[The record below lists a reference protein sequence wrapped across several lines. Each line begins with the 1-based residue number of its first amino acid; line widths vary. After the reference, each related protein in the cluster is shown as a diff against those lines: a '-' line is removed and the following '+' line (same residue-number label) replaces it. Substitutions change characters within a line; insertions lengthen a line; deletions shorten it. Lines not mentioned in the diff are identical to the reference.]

1 MFKRTGYFNPTG
13 FRRTTLSPYAPVTPR
28 QAANRFILEYV
39 PSYVPPPPPPPPPAP
54 VIDNGGGDNI
64 AGPGSYQVGNSG
76 NFSPLDDAYDDEMGD
91 TNISL
96 GTETSTPGVSN
107 VWSYEDDYSE
117 YANNPGGAIPG
128 DYSPPASSITVDDR
142 YTGTP
147 TSGGI
152 APDMADAMSHH
163 SSGIHDGGNDHG
175 GHDGHSGG
183 NASDGSEANTGGGY
197 GALGHSDG
205 GKIPPMYANQGM
217 AMPDMP
223 EKEINS
229 FQDLTGKLST
239 MTGIPS
245 NIGTVTDQQR
255 SSFNTGQVVGKD
267 KTNFDTVMNA
277 VSAAPAMAK
286 DYVEKEIDTA
296 KENPLEAAVKALTN
310 FGVTKGLNI
319 KAFSPQA
326 FVASAIINDI
336 FDSQYDGLLDGP
348 NSEVDMSANNT
359 TGYTSNPSQMDASSH
374 PSFGNIESIES
385 VSPEIDA
392 AINDIA
398 NEIDTS
404 TTSSP
409 PSTIS
414 DHANVHGDSP
424 SPATP
429 DMGTDFGDGYNSAE
443 APSVGSGMSN
453 DGDFGG
459 HPGMGGGSNSPGN
472 DGGMQGGADDP
483 AGAGAGMGGY
493 GDGAWSKGGRIYASQ
508 GGYVN
513 STGGK

>member
-13 FRRTTLSPYAPVTPR
+13 FRRTTLSPYAPVTPQ

-39 PSYVPPPPPPPPPAP
+39 PSYVPPPPTPPAP
-54 VIDNGGGDNI
+54 VYVPNDNGGGGDGNVDPGGGHYGGFDHQNHDAHDNEHGHGYGQGPSSSHGGETGNM
-64 AGPGSYQVGNSG
+64 GPGGGQGSNS
-76 NFSPLDDAYDDEMGD
+76 
-91 TNISL
+91 
-96 GTETSTPGVSN
+96 
-107 VWSYEDDYSE
+107 
-117 YANNPGGAIPG
+117 PG
-128 DYSPPASSITVDDR
+128 DNGNDGGHASE
-142 YTGTP
+142 GG
-147 TSGGI
+147 SGG
-152 APDMADAMSHH
+152 
-163 SSGIHDGGNDHG
+163 GHG
-175 GHDGHSGG
+175 
-183 NASDGSEANTGGGY
+183 GGGY
-197 GALGHSDG
+197 GGDG
-205 GKIPPMYANQGM
+205 PDWSHGGTIPPMYANQGM
-217 AMPDMP
+217 VMPDMP

-245 NIGTVTDQQR
+245 NIGTVTDQQK
-255 SSFNTGQVVGKD
+255 SSFDKGQAVGYTD
-267 KTNFDTVMNA
+267 KGYGMVMDA
-277 VSAAPAMAK
+277 LSAAPAMAK

-310 FGVTKGLNI
+310 FGVTKAFDL

-326 FVASAIINDI
+326 IVASAIINDI
-336 FDSQYDGLLDGP
+336 FDSQYSGLLDGP

-385 VSPEIDA
+385 VSPDIDA

-398 NEIDTS
+398 NEIDTP

-414 DHANVHGDSP
+414 DHANVHGPDPSPPSSQPPGIGPGPATPSYDGGMSP
-424 SPATP
+424 SPS
-429 DMGTDFGDGYNSAE
+429 Y
-443 APSVGSGMSN
+443 GSGMQD

-472 DGGMQGGADDP
+472 DGGHTGGGAMDGSEAQSD
-483 AGAGAGMGGY
+483 GY
-493 GDGAWSKGGRIYASQ
+493 GGLGHSKGGHIYASQ

>member
-13 FRRTTLSPYAPVTPR
+13 FRRTTLSPYAPVTPQ

-39 PSYVPPPPPPPPPAP
+39 PSYVPPPPPPPPAP
-54 VIDNGGGDNI
+54 VIDNGGGDNDSFSGI
-64 AGPGSYQVGNSG
+64 GNDYWNDQYQGDGGGYNTDINSGPGDFDSG
-76 NFSPLDDAYDDEMGD
+76 VNY
-91 TNISL
+91 
-96 GTETSTPGVSN
+96 
-107 VWSYEDDYSE
+107 SYEDDYS
-117 YANNPGGAIPG
+117 
-128 DYSPPASSITVDDR
+128 DYSNDN
-142 YTGTP
+142 
-147 TSGGI
+147 
-152 APDMADAMSHH
+152 
-163 SSGIHDGGNDHG
+163 DGGNHG
-175 GHDGHSGG
+175 GDNGNDGGHASEGG
-183 NASDGSEANTGGGY
+183 DGGGHGGGGY
-197 GALGHSDG
+197 GGDG
-205 GKIPPMYANQGM
+205 PDWSHGGTIPPMYANQGM
-217 AMPDMP
+217 AMPGMP

-245 NIGTVTDQQR
+245 NIGTVTDQQK
-255 SSFNTGQVVGKD
+255 SSFDKGQAVGYTD
-267 KTNFDTVMNA
+267 KGYGMVMDA
-277 VSAAPAMAK
+277 LSAAPAMAK

-310 FGVTKGLNI
+310 FGVTKAFDL

-326 FVASAIINDI
+326 IVASAIINDI
-336 FDSQYDGLLDGP
+336 FDSQYSGLLDGP

-385 VSPEIDA
+385 VSPDIDA

-398 NEIDTS
+398 NEIDTP

-414 DHANVHGDSP
+414 DHANVHGPDPSP
-424 SPATP
+424 PSSQPPGIGPGPATP
-429 DMGTDFGDGYNSAE
+429 SYGGGMSSS
-443 APSVGSGMSN
+443 PSYGSGMQD

-472 DGGMQGGADDP
+472 GGGHTGGGAMDGSEAQSD
-483 AGAGAGMGGY
+483 GY
-493 GDGAWSKGGRIYASQ
+493 GGLGHSKGGHIYASQ